1 MALKDILVHLDQE
14 TRSVSRLTV
23 AAELAQ
29 RHRAYLS
36 GLFIIDIPTTDY
48 LYGAGLIMPDSGP
61 DKLIEDMTAEAR
73 RVAQPIQ
80 AAFRETLRTYDLQGE
95 CRIIEGQTNAVIGA
109 EARHA
114 DMVVVGQPN
123 DPRRH
128 DNHGR
133 MIVET
138 VLMTSGRPV
147 LVVPFAG
154 DFKVLANHVLVAWS
168 GSREATRAVHD
179 ALPLLQEAR
188 HVTVLA
194 INPAAAANPK
204 SSDEPRGDIATHLAR
219 HGVRVE
225 MVRTTAHDI
234 SEGDA
239 LLSYAADISAN
250 MIVAG
255 GYGHSRAREMIFG
268 GVTRTLL
275 TEMTVPV
282 FFSH

>member
-14 TRSVSRLTV
+14 TRSGSRLTV

-36 GLFIIDIPTTDY
+36 GLCIVDVPTSDY
-48 LYGAGLIMPDSGP
+48 LYGAGLVMPGSGP
-61 DKLIEDMTAEAR
+61 DKLVEDMTAEAR
-73 RVAQPIQ
+73 RAAQPIQ
-80 AAFRETLRTYDLQGE
+80 AAFRETLRSYDLQGE
-95 CRIIEGQTNAVIGA
+95 CRIVEGHTTAVIGA

-123 DPRRH
+123 DPKRH
-128 DNHGR
+128 DNRGR

-154 DFKVLANHVLVAWS
+154 DFKVLTNHVLVAWN

-194 INPAAAANPK
+194 INAPASPGRAP
-204 SSDEPRGDIATHLAR
+204 SDEPRGDIVTHLLR

-225 MVRTTAHDI
+225 MVRTTADDI
-234 SEGDA
+234 PEGDA

-250 MIVAG
+250 LIVAG
-255 GYGHSRAREMIFG
+255 GYGHSRAHEMIFG